1 MSETDK
7 TICLNSLF
15 MDFATEA
22 ELELF
27 LKSIDEVWTAD
38 LYDRLSAAELIR
50 HVVSKVWNKDQYRI
64 SMVFEYD
71 SEEGFEACEKIIATN
86 SVKRGGSRW
95 TSSSSRFSTTGASC
109 SLGVRA
115 LSHLHRGTPAVRRQP
130 VRSPCPRRLRRPLR
144 GDGIRNTGTERAGW
158 RRTCGASS

>member
-1 MSETDK
+1 MLTAGHSHLNFFEPFQLAAARTKMSETNK

-38 LYDRLSAAELIR
+38 LYYRLSTAGLIR
-50 HVVSKVWNKDQYRI
+50 HVVSKVWNKDQYRV

-71 SEEGFEACEKIIATN
+71 SREGFEACEKIIATEF
-86 SVKRGGSRW
+86 GE
-95 TSSSSRFSTTGASC
+95 T
-109 SLGVRA
+109 
-115 LSHLHRGTPAVRRQP
+115 RRQQMDKF
-130 VRSPCPRRLRRPLR
+130 VFKIFNNR
-144 GDGIRNTGTERAGW
+144 GVVLSEFAR
-158 RRTCGASS
+158 